1 MRRRPRQISLKECYD
16 ILKLKKDAD
25 TADLKRAYRRR
36 AFELHPDLNPGNPD
50 ASRDF
55 QLLNEAYVALSAV
68 LKHEDT
74 VRASTDTSR
83 AEQEEARARAA
94 RDEAAKENERQ
105 ASARAQKE
113 ARQNGSAESEKTRQQ
128 TGAGS
133 SGAAG
138 SSGQAGPSGQAG
150 AAGPSG
156 TTGSAGATDGQATG
170 SAAGANSQEQS
181 QTKAN
186 GATAGQQSA
195 QTGYSEHDVL
205 RDLLTDPFARRVF
218 EDIYSELNRQH
229 QAEAPPPRQDEPAP
243 EQPKAKPA
251 AAEKRNVKLH
261 QSNLAWGTPKW
272 NKDHSKGV
280 TGMVKGWLRRQ
291 IDEEQ
296 SLTLPSA
303 NLAPGKRIRLQIRQ
317 ALSGELKTVEI
328 TLPPDFAVGKPIRLR
343 GLGKRV
349 GPWQGDLYLIIT
361 NE

>member
-16 ILKLKKDAD
+16 ILKLKKNAD

-50 ASRDF
+50 ASREF
-55 QLLNEAYVALSAV
+55 QLLNEAYVALSAI
-68 LKHEDT
+68 LKHEDG
-74 VRASTDTSR
+74 VRASTEASRAAQAESKERAAKEEPTDGR
-83 AEQEEARARAA
+83 AEQKTQAENASQGSNGQQAGS
-94 RDEAAKENERQ
+94 DAKEDSSGPADAAAGAQ
-105 ASARAQKE
+105 AADETGKAQKE
-113 ARQNGSAESEKTRQQ
+113 QN
-128 TGAGS
+128 
-133 SGAAG
+133 
-138 SSGQAGPSGQAG
+138 
-150 AAGPSG
+150 
-156 TTGSAGATDGQATG
+156 
-170 SAAGANSQEQS
+170 QEQ
-181 QTKAN
+181 QKTKNAEQKN
-186 GATAGQQSA
+186 A
-195 QTGYSEHDVL
+195 QNGYSEHDVL

-229 QAEAPPPRQDEPAP
+229 QEETPPQQEAPYQKEGSTLG
-243 EQPKAKPA
+243 QPKEKPTV
-251 AAEKRNVKLH
+251 EKRNVKLH
-261 QSNLAWGTPKW
+261 KSNLVWGTPKW

-296 SLTLPSA
+296 TLALPSA

>member
-50 ASRDF
+50 ASKDF

-74 VRASTDTSR
+74 VRASTQSSR

-94 RDEAAKENERQ
+94 RDEAAEENERQ
-105 ASARAQKE
+105 ASAGAEKE
-113 ARQNGSAESEKTRQQ
+113 ARQNGSAESEKARQQ
-128 TGAGS
+128 AGAET

-138 SSGQAGPSGQAG
+138 SSGPSGPSAGPTGPSGRAG
-150 AAGPSG
+150 AAG
-156 TTGSAGATDGQATG
+156 SAGA
-170 SAAGANSQEQS
+170 AAGANRANRQEQG
-181 QTKAN
+181 QAKAN
-186 GATAGQQSA
+186 GASAGQQGA

-229 QAEAPPPRQDEPAP
+229 QAETPPPRPEEPAP

-251 AAEKRNVKLH
+251 PEKRNVKLH

-296 SLTLPSA
+296 TLALPSA

>member
-1 MRRRPRQISLKECYD
+1 MRRRHSRQISLKECYD

-36 AFELHPDLNPGNPD
+36 AFELHPDLNPDNPE
-50 ASRDF
+50 ASREF

-74 VRASTDTSR
+74 VQAATETSR
-83 AEQEEARARAA
+83 AAQEEGKAQAA
-94 RDEAAKENERQ
+94 KDEAAEEKSERQ
-105 ASARAQKE
+105 ASAQAEKE
-113 ARQNGSAESEKTRQQ
+113 SQSKSSPEGETPRQD
-128 TGAGS
+128 
-133 SGAAG
+133 AAG
-138 SSGQAGPSGQAG
+138 GASGPAG
-150 AAGPSG
+150 AAGPAS
-156 TTGSAGATDGQATG
+156 D
-170 SAAGANSQEQS
+170 AAGNQQ
-181 QTKAN
+181 QRTN
-186 GATAGQQSA
+186 GAAAGQQAA
-195 QTGYSEHDVL
+195 QNGYSEHDVL

-218 EDIYSELNRQH
+218 EDIYSELNRQ
-229 QAEAPPPRQDEPAP
+229 QQEKAPPRQEEPAP
-243 EQPKAKPA
+243 EQPRPKPA
-251 AAEKRNVKLH
+251 AAEKRTVRLH

-296 SLTLPSA
+296 TLALPSA
-303 NLAPGKRIRLQIRQ
+303 NLAPGKRVRLQIRQ
-317 ALSGELKTVEI
+317 AISGELKTVDI

-349 GPWQGDLYLIIT
+349 GPWQGDLYLILT

>member
-50 ASRDF
+50 ASREF
-55 QLLNEAYVALSAV
+55 QLLNEAYVALSAI
-68 LKHEDT
+68 LKHEDG
-74 VRASTDTSR
+74 VRASTEASRAAQAESKARAAKEEPADDR
-83 AEQEEARARAA
+83 AEQKAQAENGSQGSNGQQAEP
-94 RDEAAKENERQ
+94 DAKE
-105 ASARAQKE
+105 A
-113 ARQNGSAESEKTRQQ
+113 
-128 TGAGS
+128 S
-133 SGAAG
+133 SGPADA
-138 SSGQAGPSGQAG
+138 
-150 AAGPSG
+150 
-156 TTGSAGATDGQATG
+156 
-170 SAAGANSQEQS
+170 AAGARTADETGKTQKEQNQEQ
-181 QTKAN
+181 QKDK
-186 GATAGQQSA
+186 TADKKNA
-195 QTGYSEHDVL
+195 QNGYSEHDVL

-229 QAEAPPPRQDEPAP
+229 QEEAPPQQEAP
-243 EQPKAKPA
+243 YQKEGPTFGQPKEKPT
-251 AAEKRNVKLH
+251 AEKRNVKLH
-261 QSNLAWGTPKW
+261 KSNLAWGTPKW

-296 SLTLPSA
+296 TLALPSA

-343 GLGKRV
+343 GLGERV

>member
-1 MRRRPRQISLKECYD
+1 MRRRSRQISLKECYD

-113 ARQNGSAESEKTRQQ
+113 ARQNGSAESEKARQQ

>member
-1 MRRRPRQISLKECYD
+1 MTKTNQSPHATQNAIPAGKSIQPLEESPHPKPSKSPDSSSHWRNRPDQNLLSDPK
-16 ILKLKKDAD
+16 
-25 TADLKRAYRRR
+25 
-36 AFELHPDLNPGNPD
+36 HP
-50 ASRDF
+50 
-55 QLLNEAYVALSAV
+55 V
-68 LKHEDT
+68 
-74 VRASTDTSR
+74 
-83 AEQEEARARAA
+83 
-94 RDEAAKENERQ
+94 
-105 ASARAQKE
+105 
-113 ARQNGSAESEKTRQQ
+113 NGGIT
-128 TGAGS
+128 
-133 SGAAG
+133 
-138 SSGQAGPSGQAG
+138 
-150 AAGPSG
+150 
-156 TTGSAGATDGQATG
+156 
-170 SAAGANSQEQS
+170 
-181 QTKAN
+181 
-186 GATAGQQSA
+186 
-195 QTGYSEHDVL
+195 
-205 RDLLTDPFARRVF
+205 LLTDPFARRVF

-229 QAEAPPPRQDEPAP
+229 QAETPPPRQEEPAP

-251 AAEKRNVKLH
+251 PDKRNVKLH

-280 TGMVKGWLRRQ
+280 TGMVKSWLRRQ

>member
-1 MRRRPRQISLKECYD
+1 M
-16 ILKLKKDAD
+16 
-25 TADLKRAYRRR
+25 
-36 AFELHPDLNPGNPD
+36 
-50 ASRDF
+50 
-55 QLLNEAYVALSAV
+55 ALSAV

-74 VRASTDTSR
+74 VRASTESSR
-83 AEQEEARARAA
+83 AEQEEARARATRA
-94 RDEAAKENERQ
+94 EAAEEQERQ
-105 ASARAQKE
+105 ASARAEKE
-113 ARQNGSAESEKTRQQ
+113 TRQNAGAESEKSRQQ
-128 TGAGS
+128 TT
-133 SGAAG
+133 
-138 SSGQAGPSGQAG
+138 
-150 AAGPSG
+150 AGPSG
-156 TTGSAGATDGQATG
+156 TQGASGSGPAGPAGASATAGSTGTGQT
-170 SAAGANSQEQS
+170 AGASAWASQGSRQEQE
-181 QTKAN
+181 QTKAKGAN
-186 GATAGQQSA
+186 GANGANASQQNT
-195 QTGYSEHDVL
+195 QGGYSEHDVL

-229 QAEAPPPRQDEPAP
+229 QAETPPPRQEEPAP

-296 SLTLPSA
+296 SLVLPSA
-303 NLAPGKRIRLQIRQ
+303 NLAPGRRIRLQIRQ

-349 GPWQGDLYLIIT
+349 GPWQGDLYLTLT

>member
-36 AFELHPDLNPGNPD
+36 AFELHPDLNPDNPE
-50 ASRDF
+50 ASREF

-74 VRASTDTSR
+74 VQAATEASR
-83 AEQEEARARAA
+83 AAQEEGKAQ
-94 RDEAAKENERQ
+94 AAKDDAAEEKSERQ
-105 ASARAQKE
+105 ASAQAEKE
-113 ARQNGSAESEKTRQQ
+113 NQSKSSPEGETPRQD
-128 TGAGS
+128 
-133 SGAAG
+133 AAG
-138 SSGQAGPSGQAG
+138 GASGPAG
-150 AAGPSG
+150 AAGPASD
-156 TTGSAGATDGQATG
+156 TAGNQQQRT
-170 SAAGANSQEQS
+170 
-181 QTKAN
+181 N
-186 GATAGQQSA
+186 GAAAGQQTA
-195 QTGYSEHDVL
+195 QNGYSEHDVL

-229 QAEAPPPRQDEPAP
+229 QAETPPPRPEEPAP

-251 AAEKRNVKLH
+251 PEKRNVKLH

-296 SLTLPSA
+296 TLALPSA
-303 NLAPGKRIRLQIRQ
+303 NLAPGKRVRLQIRQ
-317 ALSGELKTVEI
+317 AISGELKTVDI

-349 GPWQGDLYLIIT
+349 GPWQGDLYLILT

>member
-25 TADLKRAYRRR
+25 MADLKRAYRRR

-50 ASRDF
+50 ASREF

-68 LKHEDT
+68 LKHEDS
-74 VRASTDTSR
+74 VRASTGAGRAGQEESKAQAAKDEPTDEKSDRQAQAR
-83 AEQEEARARAA
+83 AEKEKQGRNGAEA
-94 RDEAAKENERQ
+94 DTGAKEADSGP
-105 ASARAQKE
+105 ASATDA
-113 ARQNGSAESEKTRQQ
+113 
-128 TGAGS
+128 TGAT
-133 SGAAG
+133 GAAG
-138 SSGQAGPSGQAG
+138 AG
-150 AAGPSG
+150 ASADAGTNG
-156 TTGSAGATDGQATG
+156 TEQ
-170 SAAGANSQEQS
+170 SQEQ
-181 QTKAN
+181 QNAQ
-186 GATAGQQSA
+186 TAGQKNA
-195 QTGYSEHDVL
+195 QNGYSEHDVL

-229 QAEAPPPRQDEPAP
+229 QEETPPQQEAPSV
-243 EQPKAKPA
+243 EQPREKP

-261 QSNLAWGTPKW
+261 KSNLAWGTPKW
-272 NKDHSKGV
+272 DKDHSKGV

-296 SLTLPSA
+296 TLALPSA

-343 GLGKRV
+343 GLGKHV
-349 GPWQGDLYLIIT
+349 GPWQGDLYLTIT